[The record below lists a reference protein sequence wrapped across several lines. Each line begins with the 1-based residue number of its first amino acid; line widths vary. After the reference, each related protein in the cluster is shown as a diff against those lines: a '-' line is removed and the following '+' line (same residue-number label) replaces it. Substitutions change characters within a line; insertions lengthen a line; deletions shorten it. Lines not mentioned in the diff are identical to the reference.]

1 MKVVEGEV
9 TVDFLLKVTSIA
21 KFAVPPL
28 KVPIIS
34 IKTPFL
40 NKPTA
45 SFPLK
50 VNSVAVVEIFAAL
63 VEKQAEEIEL
73 FTMTNLLPVISVPL
87 KAKPVLQEPAPLVC
101 FFIV

>member
-1 MKVVEGEV
+1 M

-21 KFAVPPL
+21 KLAVPPL
-28 KVPIIS
+28 KVPMMS

-50 VNSVAVVEIFAAL
+50 VNSVAVVEILAEL
-63 VEKQAEEIEL
+63 VEKQLEEIEL
-73 FTMTNLLPVISVPL
+73 FTITNLLPVAKVPL
-87 KAKPVLQEPAPLVC
+87 KASPVLQEPAPFVC
-101 FFIV
+101 FLIV